1 MARLSRQESREQTR
15 QRLKVAAYREFSQ
28 KGIQGAS
35 IDSIAESA
43 GYSRGAFYANYLNK
57 KEILLELLQENTESE
72 NLMLT
77 ELLNNSPDLD
87 SFIPAL
93 EKRFDQ
99 YIARREQWMLSVH
112 LMLESQVDTEF
123 GEAYQKY
130 SEKIIENIQPLI
142 QKMIEKSPRKNE
154 LSVEM
159 VSIAWRALS
168 LGLIFETYRGGL
180 KGSESPGHML
190 GTLLRR
196 ILC

>member
-57 KEILLELLQENTESE
+57 KEILLELLQENTEAE
-72 NLMLT
+72 NQMLT
-77 ELLNNSPDLD
+77 ELLNNAPDLE
-87 SFIPAL
+87 SFIPEL

-112 LMLESQVDTEF
+112 LMLESQVDPEF

-130 SEKIIENIQPLI
+130 SEKIIENIQPML

-154 LSVEM
+154 ISVEM
-159 VSIAWRALS
+159 LSIAWRALS

-180 KGSESPGHML
+180 KGQESPGHML